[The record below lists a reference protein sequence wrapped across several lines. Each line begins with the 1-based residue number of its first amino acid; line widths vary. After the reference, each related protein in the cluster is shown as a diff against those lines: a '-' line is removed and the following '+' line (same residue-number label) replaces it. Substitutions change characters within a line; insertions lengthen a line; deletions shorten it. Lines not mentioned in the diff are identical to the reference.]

1 MRIAVDASIAVK
13 WFVTEQWTDE
23 SRRLLAR
30 NVERCA
36 PDLILS
42 ETANVIWKKAR
53 RQEIQTP
60 HRYFAEL
67 GRLPA
72 ILLLRRCQDLIVRA
86 SAIALQID
94 HPVYDCIYLAY
105 AEDEGIPLVT
115 ADKQL
120 KAAADG
126 HLSVDVW
133 NIGDEDVNR
142 RIRAATSDVGNA

>member
-1 MRIAVDASIAVK
+1 MRVAVDASIAVK

-23 SRRLLAR
+23 ARRLLAR

-60 HRYFAEL
+60 HRYFAEI
-67 GRLPA
+67 GHLPN
-72 ILLLRRCQDLIVRA
+72 ILLLRRCQDLFVRA
-86 SAIALQID
+86 SAIALDIN
-94 HPVYDCIYLAY
+94 HPVYDCIYLAC
-105 AEDEGIPLVT
+105 AEDEGVPLVT
-115 ADKQL
+115 ADRQL
-120 KAAADG
+120 KTASDG

-142 RIRAATSDVGNA
+142 RILAATSDLGKV

>member
-1 MRIAVDASIAVK
+1 MRVAVDASIAVK

-53 RQEIQTP
+53 RRQIQTP
-60 HRYFAEL
+60 HRYFAEI
-67 GRLPA
+67 GRLPG
-72 ILLLRRCQDLIVRA
+72 ILWLRRCQELFVRA
-86 SAIALQID
+86 GAIALEID
-94 HPVYDCIYLAY
+94 HPVYDCIYLAC
-105 AEDEGIPLVT
+105 AEAEGVPLVT
-115 ADKQL
+115 ADRRL
-120 KAAADG
+120 KSAADG

-142 RIRAATSDVGNA
+142 RILAATGDVDRA